1 MTGLLEVRA
10 LSGGFPGV
18 TVFSEVSFSV
28 EPGEIALVVGANGSG
43 KSALLATLQGL
54 LEASAG
60 SIVLD
65 GAAVETLPPEVRAAR
80 GMILLSDRRWLWSEM
95 TVDQHL
101 RAGAFRAEARP
112 GWRARAAG
120 FRGFFTSLSDAGRG
134 RTRPRQ
140 LSGGARQELA
150 LARFGMALPRIWL
163 LDDPLSGLDAAAAAR
178 ALDWIRDA
186 GLAGASILLT
196 GQHIGEFL
204 GLATKAMFLE
214 DGRLSPL
221 SAGVAGLEDPRVR
234 KLL

>member
-1 MTGLLEVRA
+1 VRA

-18 TVFSEVSFSV
+18 TVFAEVSFSV
-28 EPGEIALVVGANGSG
+28 EPGEIALIVGANGSG

-60 SIVLD
+60 SIILD

-112 GWRARAAG
+112 GWRGRAAG
-120 FRGFFTSLSDAGRG
+120 FRGFFTSLSLAGRA
-134 RTRPRQ
+134 RPRQ

-163 LDDPLSGLDAAAAAR
+163 LDDPLSGLDSAAAAR
-178 ALDWIRDA
+178 ALDWVRDA
-186 GLAGASILLT
+186 GRAGASILLT
-196 GQHIGEFL
+196 GQHIREFL
-204 GLATKAMFLE
+204 GVATKAMFLE
-214 DGRLSPL
+214 GGRLSPL